1 MKIIDI
7 VHDYPKGDAG
17 LRSGLCRVRSF
28 LGEGGLVVLLTELD
42 GKNDG
47 FSITN
52 AVERIIVSLQRLG
65 LVLGDAVYL
74 EHYER
79 DSPEKDTYHVVDIS
93 SSGAPG
99 WEEIDRSKVL
109 SLIGCHEDDLDERS
123 LDNLRVIAQADR
135 IRYSRNPFAD
145 SYHQD
150 RPSVI
155 KRKLEIADVA
165 VSRSEMSCLIEAGA
179 GEREIQSVLKRDLS
193 LFGEIYAQP
202 NDEYICFS
210 EFPLGDGFVDFAV
223 FTGRSRLDVILI
235 EIKSA
240 EFKLVNSDG
249 YGEFNHKINQAAG
262 QLRARLGAVYR
273 DYAGFRHK
281 VHSVRQ
287 RAECGESIHGSFLG
301 PRYELHVDPEK
312 DVNIRAVLIGGRT
325 NSDREE
331 SAKRHDFEQSFTPS
345 IRVESWDTWLRRLQ
359 RQ

>member
-1 MKIIDI
+1 MKILDI

-28 LGEGGLVVLLTELD
+28 LGERGLIVLLTELD
-42 GKNDG
+42 SKNDG

-52 AVERIIVSLQRLG
+52 AVERIISSLQSLG
-65 LVLGDAVYL
+65 LVLGNAVYL

-79 DSPEKDTYHVVDIS
+79 DSSGKDTYHVVNIS
-93 SSGAPG
+93 SSGAPD
-99 WEEIDRSKVL
+99 WEEIDRDQVL
-109 SLIGCHEDDLDERS
+109 SLIGCHVNDLDERS
-123 LDNLRVIAQADR
+123 LDNPRVIAQADR
-135 IRYSRNPFAD
+135 IRYSRDPFAD
-145 SYHQD
+145 SCHQD
-150 RPSVI
+150 RPDII
-155 KRKLEIADVA
+155 KRKLEIADLA
-165 VSRSEMSCLIEAGA
+165 VPKSEVSQLIEVGA
-179 GEREIQSVLKRDLS
+179 GEREIQSLLKRDLS

-202 NDEYICFS
+202 SDEYICFS
-210 EFPLGDGFVDFAV
+210 EFPLGGGFVDFAV

-262 QLRARLGAVYR
+262 QLRARLGSVYR

-287 RAECGESIHGSFLG
+287 RAERGENIHGSFLG

-312 DVNIRAVLIGGRT
+312 DVNVRVVLIGGRT
-325 NSDREE
+325 SSDREE
-331 SAKRHDFEQSFTPS
+331 SAKRHDFERSFTPP